1 MNTNKGQIKDK
12 EGLRLGIFSYK
23 GSSIYYVFN
32 LLCFMFTSPS
42 AINALEAYP
51 RFKPEQKVKI
61 KQLSERRFK

>member
-23 GSSIYYVFN
+23 GSSIY
-32 LLCFMFTSPS
+32 FMFTSPS

-51 RFKPEQKVKI
+51 RFEPEQKVKI